1 MANIQPYIDQILNAV
16 YGEEVRSSIVNALEK
31 VNDDNNSYAD
41 LKKVIA
47 AKDAVD
53 KDVDAVQQKLNA
65 AVTALTNLQNA
76 TSAANTAKTNLQ
88 YATSTANTAKANLT
102 NATGTAN
109 TAKSNVEAATNAAKT
124 AISNANT
131 AKANLEKVITSA
143 TTTQSNLQGVIDNAN
158 QIKGQLDSSNATAV
172 TSKKILILQFLMQV
186 RQKVSFRK

>member
-41 LKKVIA
+41 LKKEVIA

-65 AVTALTNLQNA
+65 ASNALTNLQNA

-88 YATSTANTAKANLT
+88 
-102 NATGTAN
+102 NATNTAN
-109 TAKSNVEAATNAAKT
+109 TAKSNLT
-124 AISNANT
+124 AMPM
-131 AKANLEKVITSA
+131 
-143 TTTQSNLQGVIDNAN
+143 QQR
-158 QIKGQLDSSNATAV
+158 QIL
-172 TSKKILILQFLMQV
+172 KK
-186 RQKVSFRK
+186 